1 MFSESNFHSFNAQ
14 KEFAAQIKE
23 LIGSDITSMELA
35 EIRAEQSVYDALK
48 IKTESWQKSA
58 YGLLIFTESLPYF
71 YTTTQQNYLSKLGIK
86 AAQEKQAS
94 SLINFSEI
102 KELKFFLPGKTF
114 FSFLK
119 PEHKR
124 TIEASFTEEAGR
136 KLYFTIVTHSDA
148 FLIYKKLT
156 QIQA

>member
-1 MFSESNFHSFNAQ
+1 MSSLRAALTASYARNMTNPEIETQAIISEKTDKVIAL
-14 KEFAAQIKE
+14 E
-23 LIGSDITSMELA
+23 
-35 EIRAEQSVYDALK
+35 EQ
-48 IKTESWQKSA
+48 
-58 YGLLIFTESLPYF
+58 
-71 YTTTQQNYLSKLGIK
+71 IK

-124 TIEASFTEEAGR
+124 TIEASFTGEAGR